1 MTLARERRAIRQL
14 LIEYSPNDA
23 QAFYYAFHHPDEKTT
38 LVLIQDDKGI
48 VSGYVCISRTGID
61 LFRPLIT
68 LRLPVTSG
76 GVALDLSA
84 GAELIRRAIP
94 PGMGAIISAPA
105 IYLPLLG
112 GLFDIN
118 SVQNMNLYV
127 LDKSRF
133 QPIINVLV
141 SKTDSYNGLPRYV
154 IRQSG
159 DGQESFR
166 GEIVASAGLNWR
178 SDRFA
183 EMYVHTK
190 SPYRRK
196 GLGRS
201 VVAALVQSV
210 LEQGQI
216 PLYVVG
222 DDNAPSKQLAESI
235 GFVKSHVSEI
245 LIEGSLRVQD

>member
-14 LIEYSPNDA
+14 LNEYSPADA
-23 QAFYYAFHHPDEKTT
+23 QAVYYAFHHPDEKTT
-38 LVLIQDDKGI
+38 LVPIQDDEKI
-48 VSGYVCISRTGID
+48 VSGYVCLSRTGID

-68 LRLPVTSG
+68 LRLPLRSG
-76 GVALDLSA
+76 GVDLDLSA
-84 GAELIRRAIP
+84 GAELIRLAIP

-105 IYLPLLG
+105 HYLPLLG

-118 SVQNMNLYV
+118 SIQHMDLFV
-127 LDKSRF
+127 LDKNLY

-154 IRQSG
+154 IRQSS
-159 DGQESFR
+159 DGQHSSR

-190 SPYRRK
+190 SSYRRK
-196 GLGRS
+196 GMGRS

-222 DDNAPSKQLAESI
+222 EDNAPSKQLAESI
-235 GFVKSHVSEI
+235 GFVKSDVNEI
-245 LIEGSLRVQD
+245 LIEGVLRVRH